1 MTAVAADDK
10 PLVAERLE
18 LDYAQTTELVRSLA
32 DARFKLVALVPTLSG
47 AAVGLLGH
55 AGTAVE
61 LLAVGLLGL
70 VATLGVLLYDL
81 RSGELQDYAT
91 RRAQTLESALGFFAL
106 DGGGGGGLFS
116 ERPGRTLRILG
127 LLVDRERGFA
137 LVYSAALAG
146 WAYLVAWGALR
157 GLHVANAQ
165 PVGAAI
171 GGAVGVGL
179 LAVLVRPRP
188 AAVGPGAA

>member
-1 MTAVAADDK
+1 VTAAAIHDEIIGS
-10 PLVAERLE
+10 ERLE
-18 LDYAQTTELVRSLA
+18 LDYAQTLDFARSLA

-55 AGTAVE
+55 AGSAVE
-61 LLAVGLLGL
+61 LLAVGLLGF

-91 RRAQTLESALGFFAL
+91 RRARRLEAALGFSAV
-106 DGGGGGGLFS
+106 DGRGTGGLFS
-116 ERPGRTLRILG
+116 ERPGCTHRIVG
-127 LLVDRERGFA
+127 VPVDRERGFA

-157 GLHVANAQ
+157 ALHVGHAQ
-165 PVGAAI
+165 SVGAAI
-171 GGAVGVGL
+171 GGGLGLVL
-179 LAVLVRPRP
+179 LASLLRAKP
-188 AAVGPGAA
+188 AA

>member
-1 MTAVAADDK
+1 
-10 PLVAERLE
+10 
-18 LDYAQTTELVRSLA
+18 
-32 DARFKLVALVPTLSG
+32 VPTLSG

-61 LLAVGLLGL
+61 LLAVGVLGF

-81 RSGELQDYAT
+81 RSGELQEYAT
-91 RRAQTLESALGFFAL
+91 RRAERLESRLGFFAV
-106 DGGGGGGLFS
+106 DGRGAGGLFS
-116 ERPGRTLRILG
+116 ERPGRTLNLFG
-127 LLVDRERGFA
+127 LPVDRERGFA

-157 GLHVANAQ
+157 AAHVAQAQ

-171 GGAVGVGL
+171 GAAVGVLL
-179 LAVLVRPRP
+179 LAALVRVRP
-188 AAVGPGAA
+188 AA

>member
-1 MTAVAADDK
+1 VTAVAADTEAM
-10 PLVAERLE
+10 VAERLE
-18 LDYAQTTELVRSLA
+18 LDYAQTTELVRSLS

-55 AGTAVE
+55 AETAVE

-91 RRAQTLESALGFFAL
+91 RRAQTLESAHGFSAV
-106 DGGGGGGLFS
+106 DGHGAGGLFS
-116 ERPGRTLRILG
+116 ERPGRTLRLFG

-137 LVYSAALAG
+137 LVYAAALAG

-157 GLHVANAQ
+157 ALHVADAQ
-165 PVGAAI
+165 TVGAAI
-171 GGAVGVGL
+171 GAGVGL
-179 LAVLVRPRP
+179 GLLAALVRVHRP
-188 AAVGPGAA
+188 AAER